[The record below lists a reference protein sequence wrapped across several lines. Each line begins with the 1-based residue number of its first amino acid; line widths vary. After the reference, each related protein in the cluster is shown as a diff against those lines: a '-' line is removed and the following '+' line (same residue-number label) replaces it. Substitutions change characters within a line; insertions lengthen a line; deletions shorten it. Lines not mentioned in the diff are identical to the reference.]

1 MDVYQRRRLVALSAI
16 AAFFIIVVL
25 LIRSCG
31 GDDTATPTTL
41 AGASGASGVAGATSQ
56 SKDAYIS
63 QADPICLDANTQIA
77 AVDTSQTDADAQLAQ
92 IVSGELQQLQSLT
105 PPDDGTSDLNDY
117 LSALQKQAKAYD
129 EKATAIERGDTTT
142 AAGIDDTLDQTAS
155 DAADAAQAFGFSV
168 CGDTSKVSENGG
180 GGGGGGSDTTS
191 TDTGGTVTPT
201 TPPATTTPV
210 TPTPT
215 PTPAPTPDTGTPPAP
230 TDGGTGGTGS
240 DSGGVSP

>member
-16 AAFFIIVVL
+16 AAFFIVVVL

-31 GDDTATPTTL
+31 GDSTTTPTV
-41 AGASGASGVAGATSQ
+41 AGATGATGAGGATSQ
-56 SKDAYIS
+56 SKADYIN
-63 QADPICLDANTQIA
+63 QADQICLDANNQIA

-105 PPDDGTSDLNDY
+105 PPDEDTSDLDDY
-117 LSALQKQAKAYD
+117 LSALQQQAKAYD
-129 EKATAIERGDTTT
+129 QKATAIQRGDTET
-142 AAGIDDTLDQTAS
+142 AAQIDSTLDSTAS

-168 CGDTSKVSENGG
+168 CGDTSKVSDNGG
-180 GGGGGGSDTTS
+180 GGGNGGGGSSTS
-191 TDTGGTVTPT
+191 SDTGGTVTPT
-201 TPPATTTPV
+201 TTPTPSTTPP

-215 PTPAPTPDTGTPPAP
+215 PTPTPDTGTPPAP

-240 DSGGVSP
+240 GSGGVSP

>member
-16 AAFFIIVVL
+16 AGFFIIVVL

-31 GDDTATPTTL
+31 GDDSTTTPTPV
-41 AGASGASGVAGATSQ
+41 AGATGAGGATSQ
-56 SKDAYIS
+56 SKADYIS
-63 QADPICLDANTQIA
+63 QADQICLDANTQIA
-77 AVDTSQTDADAQLAQ
+77 AVDTSQTDADAQLSQ

-105 PPDDGTSDLNDY
+105 PPDDDTSDLNDY
-117 LSALQKQAKAYD
+117 LSALQKQSKAYD
-129 EKATAIERGDTTT
+129 QKATAIERGDTAT
-142 AAGIDDTLDQTAS
+142 AAQIDDTLDSTAS

-168 CGDTSKVSENGG
+168 CGDTSKVSHNGGGG

-201 TPPATTTPV
+201 TPATTTPV

-215 PTPAPTPDTGTPPAP
+215 PPVTPDTGTAPAP